1 MLLKVVD
8 EVERVVMEARGV
20 KMFVT
25 THLLKDKVIVI
36 KWFLDA
42 YILCCWYLFDVNFG
56 LVLVLVCKGKDS
68 SLYCVSIKMYSMW

>member
-8 EVERVVMEARGV
+8 EVERVAIEARGV

-36 KWFLDA
+36 K
-42 YILCCWYLFDVNFG
+42 
-56 LVLVLVCKGKDS
+56 
-68 SLYCVSIKMYSMW
+68 